1 MRVRVIRGL
10 LAPKPGSNSATV
22 SFNPHKV
29 TGASET
35 QFAAV
40 GATGAFA
47 STPAAI
53 VSLHDFVVSDKDT
66 FLGSTE
72 QDFFKLSEAVTA
84 SNLTVSWS
92 STGGSKIGRISYL
105 VVGEVSEPV
114 APCATCGN
122 LRGLGEFGD
131 YSTVALAQEALSTAL
146 AQMTQADGGTLCI
159 PLDAPTDFH
168 PRNLV
173 QATPAIQTASV
184 TPGVTVLDLR
194 SGSELRYVPPIGTV
208 LSDGARA
215 CWGVERDL
223 AQNITWQDVWSTAT
237 ITSRYT
243 GGASSYNQALQL
255 DTLKDG
261 SLYYV
266 PTLRGLFVGQAM
278 IVNGSQGS
286 QWMSVKS
293 LGIDAVGPHFVGDA
307 ANFDYLATNVDYP
320 KKPRVYN
327 KNVVNGLTVTDSSNC
342 DNQSASLYV
351 NRATYGNGDS
361 FGIAALLSYQGTIM
375 SGGGDE
381 GSVGVT
387 SEIRHDLDC
396 FWGVVESYDKQLHH
410 LVYRP
415 PDGTPASP
423 IATAKLGTSRPL
435 INMNED
441 KWTTSGRV
449 AVIAP
454 GYTADLRPDPGPSLV
469 IGNQAVGWDESVVG
483 QFIAI
488 DEPSEYYE
496 VGEATAG
503 GAATHRVYRWW
514 FITAISPGQ
523 DGFTNLYVEE
533 TWWDVAP
540 RSGPVLFRFSNYTTD
555 KTKIRELK
563 YIIAPGAW
571 VSDVRDGVSSW
582 ALGHPSATAED
593 RRLIVL
599 APSSTDGASLPGGT
613 SLDFEPNDPI
623 TNALGANVWK
633 PTAVRAR
640 HFDNF
645 PGSLAG
651 YSFVAENLGKVQLG
665 AGLFIGANARTLE
678 QARNDQKDGE
688 PAYIAGINVV
698 ASTAYALV
706 VSGDVK
712 AAAINFSQRQDGN
725 PHRIQWHV
733 KDGASGATLHANPKT
748 GDFIFSGRDI
758 FTGGNVNLQD
768 RGSLRQSG
776 ISATDAAA
784 KNLRGINVVVPAG
797 TASVDI
803 LFPVLESDATYAVS
817 VTCSWAT
824 TTAVTGKDTKGFVVA
839 LGTPPPAAGGTIDW
853 LLVR

>member
-10 LAPKPGSNSATV
+10 LAPKPGSNSGTV
-22 SFNPHKV
+22 SFDPHKV

-40 GATGAFA
+40 GATGTFA

-72 QDFFKLSEAVTA
+72 QDVVNLSETVTE
-84 SNLTVSWS
+84 SNLKVSWS
-92 STGGSKIGRISYL
+92 STGGSKIRQISYL
-105 VVGEVSEPV
+105 VIGEVSEPV

-122 LRGLGEFGD
+122 LRRLGEFGD
-131 YSTVALAQEALSTAL
+131 YSTVASAQKTLSTA
-146 AQMTQADGGTLCI
+146 AQMTQAGGGTLCI
-159 PLDAPTDFH
+159 PLDAPQYFH

-173 QATPAIQTASV
+173 QATPSIQTASV

-223 AQNITWQDVWSTAT
+223 AQNIGWQDVWSTAN
-237 ITSRYT
+237 ITSRYA
-243 GGASSYNQALQL
+243 GGASSYNQPLQH
-255 DTLKDG
+255 DTLNKANR
-261 SLYYV
+261 YYV
-266 PTLRGLFVGQAM
+266 PTLRGLFVGQALFVQGDLQTGQGGEW
-278 IVNGSQGS
+278 IGVN
-286 QWMSVKS
+286 S
-293 LGIDAVGPHFVGDA
+293 LGIDAVGPHFVGDT
-307 ANFDYLATNVDYP
+307 ATADHP
-320 KKPRVYN
+320 ATARVYN

-381 GSVGVT
+381 GSVAVNA
-387 SEIRHDLDC
+387 EIRHDIDC
-396 FWGVVESYDKQLHH
+396 FWGVVESYDTQLHH

-415 PDGTPASP
+415 EDGTPASP
-423 IATAKLGTSRPL
+423 IATGKLGTSRPL
-435 INMNED
+435 INMNEK
-441 KWTTSGRV
+441 KWTTSGWV

-454 GYTADLRPDPGPSLV
+454 GYTAGLRPAPGTSLV

-488 DEPSEYYE
+488 DEPSEYYD
-496 VGEATAG
+496 VGEATAVSV
-503 GAATHRVYRWW
+503 ATRRVYRWW
-514 FITAISPGQ
+514 FITGISAGQ

-533 TWWDVAP
+533 TWWDVAT
-540 RSGPVLFRFSNYTTD
+540 RSGPILFQFASYTTD
-555 KTKIRELK
+555 KNSIRELK

-582 ALGHPSATAED
+582 ALGHQSATAED

-623 TNALGANVWK
+623 ANALGANVWK
-633 PTAVRAR
+633 PTGVRVR

-651 YSFVAENLGKVQLG
+651 YSFIAENLGKVQLG
-665 AGLFIGANARTLE
+665 SGLFIDSANARTLKD
-678 QARNDQKDGE
+678 AANHQKDGE
-688 PAYIAGINVV
+688 PAYIAGISVY
-698 ASTAYALV
+698 ASTVYALL

-712 AAAINFSQRQDGN
+712 AAAINFAQRQDGN

-733 KDGASGATLHANPKT
+733 RDGASGATLHADPKS
-748 GDFIFSGRDI
+748 GDFIFSGGDI
-758 FTGGNVNLQD
+758 FTGGNVNHQG

-776 ISATDAAA
+776 ISATDTAA
-784 KNLRGINVVVPAG
+784 KNLRGINVPVPAG
-797 TASVDI
+797 AASVDI
-803 LFPVLESDATYAVS
+803 AFPLLESDATYAVS

-824 TTAVTGKDTKGFVVA
+824 MTAVTAKGTNGFKVA
-839 LGTPPPAAGGTIDW
+839 LGTPPPTAGGTLDW